1 VIPAK
6 CLQTPGK
13 NKQKTTLPADS
24 DKKFECRYFDGKH
37 FQFSI
42 LNFQFLFMSAAL
54 NTPRIHRHF
63 EDELEKLRALL
74 IRMGSLV
81 DEQVELAS
89 RAVMN
94 SDMEAVRFV
103 LKREA
108 RVNEYDLM
116 VDGLCQRILAL
127 TQPVAVDLRM
137 LIAAMR
143 IDSEF
148 ERIGDIAVNF
158 AERVEPLAGF
168 SAMLERVGIKE
179 MLAEAMKMFR
189 DAFDAFIN
197 NDAELARG
205 LFERDDT
212 VDSYAQKAFH
222 ALIEEMRRDPIH
234 IEPAAHAMALLRHV
248 ERLADHATNI
258 AEDVVF
264 IVEAKMLKHHVPEN
278 VSEDDID

>member
-1 VIPAK
+1 MA
-6 CLQTPGK
+6 
-13 NKQKTTLPADS
+13 TLS
-24 DKKFECRYFDGKH
+24 T
-37 FQFSI
+37 
-42 LNFQFLFMSAAL
+42 
-54 NTPRIHRHF
+54 TPRIHRHF

-81 DEQVELAS
+81 DEQVELAT
-89 RAVMN
+89 RAVLQT
-94 SDMEAVRFV
+94 DMEAARFV

-127 TQPVAVDLRM
+127 TQPVAIDLRM

-148 ERIGDIAVNF
+148 ERIGDIAVNL
-158 AERVEPLAGF
+158 AERVEPLAGYTEI
-168 SAMLERVGIKE
+168 LERVGIKN
-179 MLAEAMKMFR
+179 MIAEATKMFR

-197 NDAELARG
+197 NDAELARS
-205 LFERDDT
+205 LFDRDDT
-212 VDSYAQKAFH
+212 VDEIARQAFEK
-222 ALIEEMRRDPIH
+222 LIAEMKSDPGH
-234 IEPAAHAMALLRHV
+234 IEPAAHAMVVIRHV

-264 IVEAKMLKHHVPEN
+264 IVEAKMMKHHLPEDI
-278 VSEDDID
+278 SLKDED

>member
-1 VIPAK
+1 MKSLRAR
-6 CLQTPGK
+6 
-13 NKQKTTLPADS
+13 
-24 DKKFECRYFDGKH
+24 F
-37 FQFSI
+37 
-42 LNFQFLFMSAAL
+42 L
-54 NTPRIHRHF
+54 NTKQDEKGQSMTSPLTTPRFHRHF

-81 DEQVELAS
+81 DEQVDLAAK
-89 RAVMN
+89 AVLN
-94 SDMEAVRFV
+94 ADMESAKFV

-127 TQPVAVDLRM
+127 TQPVAIDLRM

-158 AERVEPLAGF
+158 AERVESLSNAGKI
-168 SAMLERVGIKE
+168 LELVGIKE
-179 MLAEAMKMFR
+179 MLDVAMKMFR

-197 NDAELARG
+197 NDAELARSI
-205 LFERDDT
+205 FDRDDT
-212 VDSYAQKAFH
+212 VDDMARKAFED
-222 ALIEEMRRDPIH
+222 LIVEMKRDPAQ
-234 IEPAAHAMALLRHV
+234 IEPSAHAMALLRHI

-264 IVEAKMLKHHVPEN
+264 IVEAKMMKHHIPEN
-278 VSEDDID
+278 VSRKDAD

>member
-1 VIPAK
+1 MTNLMNDPQEMIDGFRFTRRGSHRVK
-6 CLQTPGK
+6 KLLHKLQYYK
-13 NKQKTTLPADS
+13 RK
-24 DKKFECRYFDGKH
+24 
-37 FQFSI
+37 
-42 LNFQFLFMSAAL
+42 MSAAL
-54 NTPRIHRHF
+54 NNPRIHRHF

-81 DEQVELAS
+81 DEQVELAAK
-89 RAVMN
+89 AVLT
-94 SDMEAVRFV
+94 SDMESARFV
-103 LKREA
+103 LKREM

-127 TQPVAVDLRM
+127 TQPVAIDLRM

-158 AERVEPLAGF
+158 AERVEPLAG
-168 SAMLERVGIKE
+168 SAKLLEKVGIKD
-179 MLAEAMKMFR
+179 MLSEAMKMFR

-197 NDAELARG
+197 NDAELARA
-205 LFERDDT
+205 LFDRDDT
-212 VDSYAQKAFH
+212 VDDYAKDAFKL
-222 ALIEEMRRDPIH
+222 LIDEMKNDPNQ
-234 IEPAAHAMALLRHV
+234 IEPAAHAMALLRHA

-264 IVEAKMLKHHVPEN
+264 IVEAKMLKHHPPEN
-278 VSEDDID
+278 VSRNDAD

>member
-1 VIPAK
+1 
-6 CLQTPGK
+6 
-13 NKQKTTLPADS
+13 
-24 DKKFECRYFDGKH
+24 
-37 FQFSI
+37 
-42 LNFQFLFMSAAL
+42 MSAAAAI
-54 NTPRIHRHF
+54 PRLHRHF

-89 RAVMN
+89 RAVLHT
-94 SDMEAVRFV
+94 DMESVRFV
-103 LKREA
+103 LKREM

-127 TQPVAVDLRM
+127 TQPVAIDLRM

-158 AERVEPLAGF
+158 AERVEPLAGHG
-168 SAMLERVGIKE
+168 ALLERVGIHE
-179 MLAEAMKMFR
+179 MMSEAMKMFR

-197 NDAELARG
+197 NDADLARS
-205 LFERDDT
+205 LFERDDI
-212 VDSYAQKAFH
+212 VDQYAHKAFDE
-222 ALIEEMRRDPIH
+222 LISEMKQHSDI
-234 IEPAAHAMALLRHV
+234 IEPAAHTMALLRHV

-258 AEDVVF
+258 AEDVIF
-264 IVEAKMLKHHVPEN
+264 IVEAKMMKHHPPEN
-278 VSEDDID
+278 VSDRDSD

>member
-1 VIPAK
+1 
-6 CLQTPGK
+6 
-13 NKQKTTLPADS
+13 
-24 DKKFECRYFDGKH
+24 
-37 FQFSI
+37 
-42 LNFQFLFMSAAL
+42 MAAL
-54 NTPRIHRHF
+54 NTPRLHRHF

-89 RAVMN
+89 RALMT
-94 SDMEAVRFV
+94 SDMEATRFV

-158 AERVEPLAGF
+158 AERVEPLSGA
-168 SAMLERVGIKE
+168 SALLERVGIKE
-179 MLAEAMKMFR
+179 MLSEAMKMFR

-197 NDAELARG
+197 NDAELARS
-205 LFERDDT
+205 LFDRDDT
-212 VDSYAQKAFH
+212 VDNYAKQAFQN
-222 ALIEEMRRDPIH
+222 LIAEMKRDPVI
-234 IEPAAHAMALLRHV
+234 IEPAAHAMALIRHV

-264 IVEAKMLKHHVPEN
+264 IVEAKMMKHHIPEN
-278 VSEDDID
+278 VSGEDQD

>member
-1 VIPAK
+1 M
-6 CLQTPGK
+6 T
-13 NKQKTTLPADS
+13 
-24 DKKFECRYFDGKH
+24 
-37 FQFSI
+37 
-42 LNFQFLFMSAAL
+42 AAL

-89 RAVMN
+89 RALM
-94 SDMEAVRFV
+94 SGDMEATRFV
-103 LKREA
+103 IKRES

-148 ERIGDIAVNF
+148 ERIGDIAVNL
-158 AERVEPLAGF
+158 AERVQPLIG
-168 SAMLERVGIKE
+168 STDLLERVGIKQ
-179 MLAEAMKMFR
+179 MLAEAMRMFR

-197 NDAELARG
+197 NDAELARS

-212 VDSYAQKAFH
+212 VDAIAHNAFDL
-222 ALIEEMRRDPIH
+222 LIEEMKRDPIQ
-234 IEPAAHAMALLRHV
+234 IEPAAHSMALLRHI

-264 IVEAKMLKHHVPEN
+264 IVEAKMLKHQVPES
-278 VSEDDID
+278 VSSKDQD

>member
-1 VIPAK
+1 MKSLRAR
-6 CLQTPGK
+6 LLS
-13 NKQKTTLPADS
+13 NKHD
-24 DKKFECRYFDGKH
+24 DKEETMP
-37 FQFSI
+37 SP
-42 LNFQFLFMSAAL
+42 LT
-54 NTPRIHRHF
+54 TPRFHRHF

-81 DEQVELAS
+81 DEQIELAS
-89 RAVMN
+89 KAVLN
-94 SDMEAVRFV
+94 SDMESVRFV

-127 TQPVAVDLRM
+127 TQPVAIDLRM

-158 AERVEPLAGF
+158 AERVQSLSGAGEI
-168 SAMLERVGIKE
+168 LKRVGITE

-197 NDAELARG
+197 NDAGLARS
-205 LFERDDT
+205 LFERDDV
-212 VDSYAQKAFH
+212 VDDMARKSFED
-222 ALIEEMRRDPIH
+222 LIVEMKRDPIQ
-234 IEPAAHAMALLRHV
+234 IEPAAHAMALLRHI

-264 IVEAKMLKHHVPEN
+264 IVEAKMMKHHIPEN
-278 VSEDDID
+278 ISRRDED

>member
-1 VIPAK
+1 
-6 CLQTPGK
+6 
-13 NKQKTTLPADS
+13 
-24 DKKFECRYFDGKH
+24 
-37 FQFSI
+37 
-42 LNFQFLFMSAAL
+42 MSAAL
-54 NTPRIHRHF
+54 HTPRVHRHF

-89 RAVMN
+89 RAVLQN
-94 SDMEAVRFV
+94 DMEAARFV

-127 TQPVAVDLRM
+127 TQPVAIDLRM

-158 AERVEPLAGF
+158 AERVQPLGGS
-168 SAMLERVGIKE
+168 SAILERVGITE
-179 MLAEAMKMFR
+179 MLSEAMKMFR

-197 NDAELARG
+197 NDAELARS

-212 VDSYAQKAFH
+212 VDDLARDAFEK
-222 ALIEEMRRDPIH
+222 LIVEMKRDPIQ

-264 IVEAKMLKHHVPEN
+264 IVEAKMMKHHVPEN
-278 VSEDDID
+278 VSSKDED

>member
-1 VIPAK
+1 MSTI
-6 CLQTPGK
+6 LS
-13 NKQKTTLPADS
+13 TT
-24 DKKFECRYFDGKH
+24 RV
-37 FQFSI
+37 
-42 LNFQFLFMSAAL
+42 
-54 NTPRIHRHF
+54 RRHF
-63 EDELEKLRALL
+63 EDELEKLRTLL

-89 RAVMN
+89 KAVLN
-94 SDMEAVRFV
+94 SDMESARFV

-127 TQPVAVDLRM
+127 TQPVAIDLRM

-148 ERIGDIAVNF
+148 ERIGDIAVNL
-158 AERVEPLAGF
+158 AERVEPLSGSIAI
-168 SAMLERVGIKE
+168 LERVGIKE
-179 MLAEAMKMFR
+179 MLSEAMKMFR

-197 NDAELARG
+197 NDAELARSI
-205 LFERDDT
+205 FDRDDT
-212 VDSYAQKAFH
+212 VDEFAQRAFNQ
-222 ALIEEMRRDPIH
+222 LIEEMKRDPVV
-234 IEPAAHAMALLRHV
+234 IEPAAHAMALLRHI

-264 IVEAKMLKHHVPEN
+264 IVEAKMMKHHVPEN
-278 VSEDDID
+278 VSPRDED

>member
-1 VIPAK
+1 MP
-6 CLQTPGK
+6 
-13 NKQKTTLPADS
+13 
-24 DKKFECRYFDGKH
+24 
-37 FQFSI
+37 
-42 LNFQFLFMSAAL
+42 AAL
-54 NTPRIHRHF
+54 STPRLHRHF

-81 DEQVELAS
+81 DEQVELAAK
-89 RAVMN
+89 AVLN
-94 SDMEAVRFV
+94 SEMESARFV
-103 LKREA
+103 LKREM

-127 TQPVAVDLRM
+127 TQPVAIDLRM

-158 AERVEPLAGF
+158 AERVEPLTGHTAL
-168 SAMLERVGIKE
+168 LERVGIKD
-179 MLAEAMKMFR
+179 MLTEAMKMFR

-197 NDAELARG
+197 NDAELARS

-212 VDSYAQKAFH
+212 VDDYAKNAFEK
-222 ALIEEMRRDPIH
+222 LIAEMKRDAH
-234 IEPAAHAMALLRHV
+234 QIEPSAHAMALIRHV

-264 IVEAKMLKHHVPEN
+264 IVEAKMMKHHIPEN
-278 VSEDDID
+278 VSEKDSD